1 MNPPPRL
8 KYVRCRRWLGFS
20 PPEFGAPPH
29 RIGRAQVWAVI
40 SLAVVSAVVLGTAL
54 GLAINR
60 ARGGGRTVSAPN
72 PEEKTEF
79 SSQSGRY
86 EWRSRTPENSP
97 GPAST
102 R

>member
-1 MNPPPRL
+1 MNPPRL
-8 KYVRCRRWLGFS
+8 KYVRCRRWRVFS
-20 PPEFGAPPH
+20 PPELGSPSR

-40 SLAVVSAVVLGTAL
+40 SLAAVSAVVLGTAL

-60 ARGGGRTVSAPN
+60 ARGRGRTVSAPN
-72 PEEKTEF
+72 PEEEAEF
-79 SSQSGRY
+79 SAQSGRE

-97 GPAST
+97 GTVST